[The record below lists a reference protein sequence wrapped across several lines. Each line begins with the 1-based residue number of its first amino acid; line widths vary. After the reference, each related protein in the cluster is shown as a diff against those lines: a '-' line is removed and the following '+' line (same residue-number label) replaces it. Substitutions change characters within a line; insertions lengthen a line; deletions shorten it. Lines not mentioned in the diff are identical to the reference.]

1 MRVMVIERFR
11 DGAAEAVYR
20 RFDERGR
27 LMPDGLVYID
37 SWVDSS
43 LSRCFQLM
51 ECNDLGLLDEWAA
64 HWTDLVEFEFVPVL
78 ASAEA
83 RAALVKQ

>member
-1 MRVMVIERFR
+1 MVIERFR